1 MKTGPRVEYRLIN
14 SIEGDGKYISIHDH
28 FYPLIRFNIMVPC
41 SQERLLGKFEDII
54 SGVKLIT
61 AVEIILHKFNWE
73 N

>member
-14 SIEGDGKYISIHDH
+14 SIEGDGKHISIHDH

-54 SGVKLIT
+54 SGS
-61 AVEIILHKFNWE
+61 
-73 N
+73 